1 MIDKT
6 SEKSENIHNE
16 YLETGEGL
24 MEKMIFLLNMSISGI
39 KNIEKEIEID
49 FYGKKV
55 NKDQEVNR
63 NNVKGIYG
71 ENGTGKTAII
81 TAVNIVKEFL
91 FNDNYLRDSHNQ
103 ALLRELI
110 NKNTQ
115 EFFFKCEFVTQV
127 ELFLIYEYEVHLV
140 LDENDEVYVS
150 YESLKYRKNSN
161 KNKQIT
167 LFICKNG
174 EFEALDT
181 IESMQSVV
189 IEKTRNL
196 LTKQSALILIYM
208 ILEKDSDKDAL
219 SIYYVCPVL
228 FFLLIYVY
236 FDREDK
242 HADFIKRN
250 KLNELKNNLS
260 ADELIKELLKEMPAN
275 EKRIQ
280 KRDYSD
286 YVKKIRRMERFVRL
300 FKPDLKKIDIDRTED
315 KDYFECKL
323 LMDYGSYRVDK
334 EFESTGIKKI
344 IELYDAFVQA
354 ANGFI
359 VFIDE
364 MDSNINDIY
373 LCKLIEYFKYYGKGQ
388 LCFTSHNVDPMS
400 VLKESNKSIDFLT
413 RDNRIIPW
421 IKNGHYT
428 PENSYRNG
436 LIEGMPYNI
445 DSSDFISIFERGE

>member
-1 MIDKT
+1 
-6 SEKSENIHNE
+6 
-16 YLETGEGL
+16 
-24 MEKMIFLLNMSISGI
+24 MEKMVFLLSVSISGI
-39 KNIEKEIEID
+39 KNIEKEIKID

-55 NKDQEVNR
+55 NKGIKADR

-103 ALLRELI
+103 MLLHELI
-110 NKNTQ
+110 NKNTR
-115 EFFFKCEFVTQV
+115 EFIFKCEFVTNI
-127 ELFLIYEYEVHLV
+127 ELFLIYEYEVHFV
-140 LDENDEVYVS
+140 LDENDEVYIL

-161 KNKQIT
+161 KNKQMT
-167 LFICKNG
+167 LFVCENG
-174 EFEALDT
+174 KFETLD
-181 IESMQSVV
+181 IAESKQSLV
-189 IEKTRNL
+189 IDKTRNL
-196 LTKQSALILIYM
+196 LTKQSALFLIFM
-208 ILEKDSDKDAL
+208 ILGNDSDKEAL
-219 SIYYVCPVL
+219 SIYYVCPIL

-242 HADFIKRN
+242 HTDYIKKN
-250 KLNELKNNLS
+250 KFNELKNDLS
-260 ADELIKELLKEMPAN
+260 ADELMKELLKEIPTN
-275 EKRIQ
+275 EKRIL
-280 KRDYSD
+280 KRDYSS
-286 YVKKIRRMERFVRL
+286 YEKKIQQLERFVRL
-300 FKPDLKKIDIDRTED
+300 FKADLKKIDIDKTED
-315 KDYFECKL
+315 KDYYECKL
-323 LMDYGSYRVDK
+323 LMDYGSFRVDK

-354 ANGFI
+354 SNGFI

-373 LCKLIEYFKYYGKGQ
+373 LCKIIEYFKYYGKGQ

-400 VLKESNKSIDFLT
+400 VLKENNKSIDFLT

-421 IKNGHYT
+421 VKNGHYT

-436 LIEGMPYNI
+436 LIEGIPYNI

>member
-1 MIDKT
+1 MVDKYR
-6 SEKSENIHNE
+6 EKSKNIHNE
-16 YLETGEGL
+16 YIKTGEKA
-24 MEKMIFLLNMSISGI
+24 MEKMTFLLNMSISGI
-39 KNIEKEIEID
+39 KNIENKIEID

-55 NKDQEVNR
+55 NKSHKVNR
-63 NNVKGIYG
+63 NNIKGIYG

-103 ALLRELI
+103 TLLRELI
-110 NKNTQ
+110 NKNSR
-115 EFFFKCEFVTQV
+115 EFIFKCEFVTHV
-127 ELFLIYEYEVHLV
+127 ELFLIYEYEVHLL

-161 KNKQIT
+161 KNKQMT
-167 LFICKNG
+167 LFICNNG

-181 IESMQSVV
+181 IESMKNAV

-196 LTKQSALILIYM
+196 LTKQSALFLIFM
-208 ILEKDSDKDAL
+208 ILGKDGDKDAL
-219 SIYYVCPVL
+219 SIYYICPVL
-228 FFLLIYVY
+228 FFMLIFVY

-242 HADFIKRN
+242 HTDYLKKN

-260 ADELIKELLKEMPAN
+260 ADELMKELLKEIPTN
-275 EKRIQ
+275 EKRIL

-286 YVKKIRRMERFVRL
+286 YVNKIQQLERFVRL
-300 FKPDLKKIDIDRTED
+300 FKPDLKRIDIDKTED
-315 KDYFECKL
+315 KDYYECRL

-388 LCFTSHNVDPMS
+388 MCFTSHNVDPMS
-400 VLKESNKSIDFLT
+400 VLKENNKSIDFLT
-413 RDNRIIPW
+413 RDNRIVPW

>member
-1 MIDKT
+1 MVDKT
-6 SEKSENIHNE
+6 RKKSENIHNE
-16 YLETGEGL
+16 YIETGAEL
-24 MEKMIFLLNMSISGI
+24 MDKMTFLLNMSLSGI
-39 KNIEKEIEID
+39 KNIEDKIEID

-55 NKDQEVNR
+55 NKSQKTDR

-81 TAVNIVKEFL
+81 TAVSIVKEFL

-110 NKNTQ
+110 NKNTR
-115 EFFFKCEFVTQV
+115 EFFFRCEFVTQV
-127 ELFLIYEYEVHLV
+127 ELFLIYEYEVRFV

-161 KNKQIT
+161 KNKQMT
-167 LFICKNG
+167 LFICNNG
-174 EFEALDT
+174 EFEVLDT
-181 IESMQSVV
+181 AESIRSVV

-196 LTKQSALILIYM
+196 LSKQSALFLIFM
-208 ILEKDSDKDAL
+208 ILGKDSDKDVL
-219 SIYYVCPVL
+219 SIYYICPVL
-228 FFLLIYVY
+228 FFLLIFVY

-242 HADFIKRN
+242 HSDFIKRN
-250 KLNELKNNLS
+250 KLNELKNNPS
-260 ADELIKELLKEMPAN
+260 ADELRKELLKEIPTN
-275 EKRIQ
+275 EKRILI
-280 KRDYSD
+280 RDYSD
-286 YVKKIRRMERFVRL
+286 YVKKIQRLERFVRL
-300 FKPDLKKIDIDRTED
+300 FKPDLKKIDIDKTED
-315 KDYFECKL
+315 KDYYECKL
-323 LMDYGSYRVDK
+323 LMNYGSYRVDK

-400 VLKESNKSIDFLT
+400 VLKDSNKSIDFLT